1 MSISQSCRHRSLPT
15 EAKDPNWAC
24 LATGPGRVGGVPQDW
39 DLVIVGAGPAGCAA
53 AAAALT
59 QNRNTRVLLVDRQR
73 FPRDKAC
80 GDGIAAEVLDVL
92 DSLRFDIGAVVD
104 GYPSIGALRL
114 TAPGGAVAERTMAR
128 VVHTIPR
135 KIFDARLIDDV
146 LARGAVFEQRTVR
159 SVRQQGDD
167 VVIDGTHWARAV
179 IGADGAE
186 SFVRR
191 TTVAATTGRPTVALA
206 IRGYAPELPEQRGSQ
221 WITMS
226 GHRWPAYAWSFPIGD
241 GTANVGYGEI
251 LADEPVTRGVMMQR
265 LAALLPGVGQPE
277 RLRAHRLPLSPGRPR
292 VADGRI
298 MLAGDALSL
307 INPLSGEGIFYA
319 VLSGALAGYAAA
331 QGAGAG
337 AGYRAAMRRSLGR
350 HLRSTDLAARLTR
363 APRFIDAGVLAAARS
378 QPAFDDLVRMSLGD
392 GPLTVRLLAGLAR
405 SLRA

>member
-1 MSISQSCRHRSLPT
+1 M
-15 EAKDPNWAC
+15 
-24 LATGPGRVGGVPQDW
+24 
-39 DLVIVGAGPAGCAA
+39 IVGAGPAGCAA

-159 SVRQQGDD
+159 SVCQQGDD

-186 SFVRR
+186 SFARR
-191 TTVAATTGRPTVALA
+191 TTVRGNNRPANRGAGHPGIRAGTTRAAREPVDH
-206 IRGYAPELPEQRGSQ
+206 
-221 WITMS
+221 MS

-241 GTANVGYGEI
+241 GTANVGYGEM

-265 LAALLPGVGQPE
+265 LAALLPGVGQPD

-298 MLAGDALSL
+298 MLAGDAMSL
-307 INPLSGEGIFYA
+307 INPLSGEGILSPL
-319 VLSGALAGYAAA
+319 LSGALAGYAAA
-331 QGAGAG
+331 QGA
-337 AGYRAAMRRSLGR
+337 RRRRLPRGDAPLPR
-350 HLRSTDLAARLTR
+350 KAPTIDRSRR
-363 APRFIDAGVLAAARS
+363 PS
-378 QPAFDDLVRMSLGD
+378 
-392 GPLTVRLLAGLAR
+392 
-405 SLRA
+405 